1 LRDSPESGWVWNTD
15 RHSAVL
21 PVGRLR
27 SAHTRHLGHT
37 GNTGQSK
44 EKITMMGGSGFGMG
58 AFGWL
63 AMGVVLLV
71 LVGLVVWLVAR
82 PRDRS

>member
-1 LRDSPESGWVWNTD
+1 
-15 RHSAVL
+15 
-21 PVGRLR
+21 
-27 SAHTRHLGHT
+27 
-37 GNTGQSK
+37 
-44 EKITMMGGSGFGMG
+44 MMGGSGFAMG

-63 AMGVVLLV
+63 AMGVFLLV

>member
-1 LRDSPESGWVWNTD
+1 
-15 RHSAVL
+15 
-21 PVGRLR
+21 
-27 SAHTRHLGHT
+27 
-37 GNTGQSK
+37 
-44 EKITMMGGSGFGMG
+44 MMGGTGFAMG

-63 AMGVVLLV
+63 VMGLFLVV